1 MCDACKSCGKPVT
14 ADEAAMTKKLIN
26 RGTKEYMCIPCLA
39 RHFDVTLEEVN
50 ERMAYFKEMGCMLFP
65 CNQEKLKEKK
75 HG

>member
-1 MCDACKSCGKPVT
+1 MCDICKMCGRPVT
-14 ADEAAMTKKLIN
+14 EDEAAMTKKLIN

-39 RHFDVTLEEVN
+39 QYFDVSCDDID

-65 CNQEKLKEKK
+65 CNQEKLKEKQ